1 MCASPG
7 LHEAI
12 LIVLG
17 SAVFTHAVVSMTVV
31 LMLVM
36 QIKGP
41 NVPKDALAGGG
52 DLPDTAGLDTLGK
65 VADAAGEKVSG
76 LTLDHLTLAYV
87 GVRVCVCTSCHYI
100 ASPTQKLAASHE
112 TRPCYCAL
120 HKSKAVS
127 ASQEHQFCGVK

>member
-17 SAVFTHAVVSMTVV
+17 SAVSMHADGRTTAV

-65 VADAAGEKVSG
+65 VADAAGEKVSD
-76 LTLDHLTLAYV
+76 LTLNQLTLAYAV
-87 GVRVCVCTSCHYI
+87 GS
-100 ASPTQKLAASHE
+100 
-112 TRPCYCAL
+112 
-120 HKSKAVS
+120 
-127 ASQEHQFCGVK
+127 